1 MAIIKIRDAKS
12 AREIYTFGFAQA
24 LNNLDL
30 ENKKKDEEEERDGD
44 R

>member
-1 MAIIKIRDAKS
+1 MRVIKVRDAKS

-24 LNNLDL
+24 LNKPDP
-30 ENKKKDEEEERDGD
+30 KKKDEEENDGD